1 MINGDDIVKWLGFGI
16 DHPEFQK
23 EMQQLSLKLQ
33 GTDSEYYNTHLIL
46 RKSTACDLSCLN

>member
-1 MINGDDIVKWLGFGI
+1 MNGDDIVKWLGFGI

-46 RKSTACDLSCLN
+46 RKSTAYDLSCLN